1 MGKPYYAVSPTANS
15 EAAVTVPASTDICL
29 EIEHVGFSYDSTP
42 TGGVITIESPSGTVL
57 QKYYVTTS
65 GPGPVPMSGSCLKGA
80 AGSEIVVRLTAGG
93 SGVNGSVNC
102 IVRQ

>member
-1 MGKPYYAVSPTANS
+1 MGKPYYNAPTAGN
-15 EAAVTVPASTDICL
+15 EAVITVPASTDICL

-42 TGGVITIESPSGTVL
+42 TGGVVTIESPSGTVL

-80 AGSEIVVRLTAGG
+80 AGSEIVIRLASGG
-93 SGVNGSVNC
+93 VSVSGAVNC